1 MKGRGTNEI
10 EQEEYMSLKIQE
22 ATWEKRRTKCQG
34 NHVHLSGAFIHRNNP
49 VIDLKDE
56 PVIQCDVPVV
66 ENTFV
71 DDCK

>member
-1 MKGRGTNEI
+1 MRKKKDK
-10 EQEEYMSLKIQE
+10 MS
-22 ATWEKRRTKCQG
+22 G